1 MTSEPAALLAT
12 LATLS
17 TTSLIDAAPALRVL
31 PHEIRPIVPGRRFAG
46 RVVTARADRD
56 LRPVIAALRTTEA
69 GDVLVVDASDGE
81 RAVAGELFASEAQ
94 RRGLAALVVSGR
106 TRDTATVAKL
116 AIPVWSSGFAPN
128 AYAATAEPVANP
140 VLDMGG
146 VRVAPGDLI
155 VGDDDGLVVG
165 TAQEFEA
172 ALPRAREIEYRE
184 SALQQTILG
193 GSSLFD
199 HFS

>member
-1 MTSEPAALLAT
+1 M
-12 LATLS
+12 
-17 TTSLIDAAPALRVL
+17 
-31 PHEIRPIVPGRRFAG
+31 
-46 RVVTARADRD
+46 
-56 LRPVIAALRTTEA
+56 
-69 GDVLVVDASDGE
+69 
-81 RAVAGELFASEAQ
+81 
-94 RRGLAALVVSGR
+94 SGR

-172 ALPRAREIEYRE
+172 ALPRAREIEDRE

>member
-1 MTSEPAALLAT
+1 MPSPTRPKPA
-12 LATLS
+12 
-17 TTSLIDAAPALRVL
+17 
-31 PHEIRPIVPGRRFAG
+31 G
-46 RVVTARADRD
+46 
-56 LRPVIAALRTTEA
+56 
-69 GDVLVVDASDGE
+69 
-81 RAVAGELFASEAQ
+81 
-94 RRGLAALVVSGR
+94 
-106 TRDTATVAKL
+106 
-116 AIPVWSSGFAPN
+116 
-128 AYAATAEPVANP
+128 EPVANP

-172 ALPRAREIEYRE
+172 ALPRAREIEDRE